1 MEIALPPVRAS
12 HYTDPEMK
20 ESEGLYRSFRFL
32 KKALLGVAVV
42 LVGLVLFGYFFFM
55 RHVDAPKAWSAA
67 DRELQGDMLQYGE
80 KVQRKA
86 KVFMRRPS
94 DYYRGANGILYATND
109 RLIFI
114 GVAPGSK
121 IESSDAPPLIL
132 SQEFPNDTLLELKG
146 TRLYFLT
153 AHGVRV
159 THPGVPRGEFAA
171 SGGQEA
177 ALDSLADYVNTIHD
191 AQRKEAARE
200 KRLREAV
207 AALIKQ
213 PLYYTVKRGDA
224 LSLIATKFDATP
236 DQIRQWNQ
244 LEGDRVKIGQR
255 LLVKPAK
262 K

>member
-1 MEIALPPVRAS
+1 
-12 HYTDPEMK
+12 MK

-32 KKALLGVAVV
+32 KKALLGVGLV
-42 LVGLVLFGYFFFM
+42 LVSLLLFGYFFFM
-55 RHVDAPKAWSAA
+55 RHVDAPKAWTAA
-67 DRELQGDMLQYGE
+67 DRELRGGMLQYGE
-80 KVQRKA
+80 KVERRA

-94 DYYRGANGILYATND
+94 DYYRGANGVLYATND

-121 IESSDAPPLIL
+121 IESSDAPPMIV
-132 SQEFPNDTLLELKG
+132 SQEFPNDTLLDLRG

-153 AHGVRV
+153 AHGIRV
-159 THPGVPRGEFAA
+159 SHPGVPRGEFAA
-171 SGGQEA
+171 FQGEEP
-177 ALDSLADYVNTIHD
+177 ALDSLTDYVNAIH
-191 AQRKEAARE
+191 ASQRQAAASER
-200 KRLREAV
+200 RLRQAV
-207 AALIKQ
+207 DALIKQ

-224 LSLIATKFDATP
+224 LSLIATKFDATA

>member
-1 MEIALPPVRAS
+1 
-12 HYTDPEMK
+12 MK

-32 KKALLGVAVV
+32 KKALLGVA
-42 LVGLVLFGYFFFM
+42 LVFVSLLLFGYFFFM
-55 RHVDAPKAWSAA
+55 RHVDAPKAWTAA
-67 DRELQGDMLQYGE
+67 DRELRGGMLHYGE
-80 KVQRKA
+80 KVERRA

-94 DYYRGANGILYATND
+94 DYYRGANGVLYATND

-121 IESSDAPPLIL
+121 FESSDAPPMIV
-132 SQEFPNDTLLELKG
+132 SQEFPNDTLLDLRG
-146 TRLYFLT
+146 TRLYLLT

-159 THPGVPRGEFAA
+159 SHPGVPRGEFAA
-171 SGGQEA
+171 SQGEEA
-177 ALDSLADYVNTIHD
+177 ALDSLAEYVNAIH
-191 AQRKEAARE
+191 ASQRQAAASER
-200 KRLREAV
+200 RLRQAV
-207 AALIKQ
+207 DALIKQ

-224 LSLIATKFDATP
+224 LSLIATKFDATA

>member
-1 MEIALPPVRAS
+1 
-12 HYTDPEMK
+12 MK

-32 KKALLGVAVV
+32 KKALLGVAAVV
-42 LVGLVLFGYFFFM
+42 LALLLFGYFFFM
-55 RHVDAPKAWSAA
+55 RHVDAPKAWTAA
-67 DRELQGDMLQYGE
+67 DRELRGGMLQYGE
-80 KVQRKA
+80 KVQRTA

-94 DYYRGANGILYATND
+94 DYYRGANGVLYATND

-121 IESSDAPPLIL
+121 FESADAPPMIV
-132 SQEFPNDTLLELKG
+132 SQEFPNDTLLDLRG

-159 THPGVPRGEFAA
+159 SHPGVPRGEFAA
-171 SGGQEA
+171 IRGQEA
-177 ALDSLADYVNTIHD
+177 ALDSLTDYVNTIH
-191 AQRKEAARE
+191 ASQRKEAASER
-200 KRLREAV
+200 RLRQAV
-207 AALIKQ
+207 DALIKQ
-213 PLYYTVKRGDA
+213 PLYYTVRRGDA
-224 LSLIATKFDATP
+224 LSLIATKFGATA

>member
-1 MEIALPPVRAS
+1 
-12 HYTDPEMK
+12 MK

-32 KKALLGVAVV
+32 KKALLGVAAVV
-42 LVGLVLFGYFFFM
+42 LALLLFGYFFFM
-55 RHVDAPKAWSAA
+55 RHVDAPKAWTAA
-67 DRELQGDMLQYGE
+67 DRELRGGMLQYGE
-80 KVQRKA
+80 KVQRTA

-94 DYYRGANGILYATND
+94 DYYRGANGVLYATND

-121 IESSDAPPLIL
+121 FESADAPPMIV
-132 SQEFPNDTLLELKG
+132 SQEFPNDTLLDLRG

-159 THPGVPRGEFAA
+159 SHPGVPRGEFAA
-171 SGGQEA
+171 IRGQEA
-177 ALDSLADYVNTIHD
+177 ALDSLTDYVNAIH
-191 AQRKEAARE
+191 ASQKKEAASER
-200 KRLREAV
+200 RLRQAV
-207 AALIKQ
+207 DAMIKQ
-213 PLYYTVKRGDA
+213 PLYYTVRRGDA
-224 LSLIATKFDATP
+224 LSLIATKFDATA

>member
-1 MEIALPPVRAS
+1 
-12 HYTDPEMK
+12 MK

-32 KKALLGVAVV
+32 KKALLGVALV
-42 LVGLVLFGYFFFM
+42 LVSLLLFGYFFFM
-55 RHVDAPKAWSAA
+55 RHVDAPKAWTAA
-67 DRELQGDMLQYGE
+67 DRELRGGMLQYGE
-80 KVQRKA
+80 KVERRA

-94 DYYRGANGILYATND
+94 DYYRGANGVLYATND

-121 IESSDAPPLIL
+121 FEDSDAPPMIV
-132 SQEFPNDTLLELKG
+132 SQEFPNDTLLDLAG

-153 AHGVRV
+153 AHGIRVR
-159 THPGVPRGEFAA
+159 HPGVPRGEFAA
-171 SGGQEA
+171 FRGEET
-177 ALDSLADYVNTIHD
+177 ALDSLTDYVNAIH
-191 AQRKEAARE
+191 ASQRQAAASER
-200 KRLREAV
+200 RLREAV

-224 LSLIATKFDATP
+224 LSLIARKFDATA